1 MGSLDINISWKA
13 TLKLTMAIEINSF
26 VLISWMLRL
35 KNVENNCKWVQNH
48 TLRPPPTINNY
59 YIILYSFLLLFYNV
73 NKRKISTLFFPHW
86 TNRGLNV
93 VAFYLSLSLTTS
105 TPYTQLIGRVAAVTM
120 SRLYCTYVLDLQKL
134 CPKTL
139 TMWL

>member
-1 MGSLDINISWKA
+1 
-13 TLKLTMAIEINSF
+13 MAIEINIF

-93 VAFYLSLSLTTS
+93 CYLLTITKMHHIFWSFYCRTRHLLNYIQKKTWNELKL
-105 TPYTQLIGRVAAVTM
+105 YTQSTIKQWSISVT
-120 SRLYCTYVLDLQKL
+120 Q
-134 CPKTL
+134 PNQ
-139 TMWL
+139 